1 MKNPLQNLPVR
12 AVRLALGALFA
23 SLAALAPSAAAHAP
37 EAVDPVNGTPCI
49 QVDCASDKITN
60 RCGFA
65 VQTTHRCKGD
75 ASHCGIDSSSIFNSA
90 LENGVTVVGANYVST
105 KWTRHILRTN
115 AFYPMGVSRK
125 VAAGGDRREGLEGF
139 GCAIHTDGSVT
150 SAGSEWRKDE
160 EGNSVLACVHTH
172 TDGAVHV
179 GAASRARFE
188 CRGERINNWAAEC
201 VEYLSVQNATLNPD
215 GTTNFEPSGHAEG
228 TYLVNKCK
236 CPVVLD
242 SCHGKH
248 PCHQDVNRRVVLQP
262 GEDSFVAALPGSE
275 ASWAACYKDEN
286 PQTEDLKSAGENL
299 WACGEGQTACSEIVA
314 AADDS
319 AGRLQFAGM
328 SRAETAAPE
337 ATAEAQE
344 AGGPTDDSCK
354 YANDGV
360 CSEPEFCPRGTDTT
374 DCSSRRGEEVAE
386 AQETA
391 DQPENVEEDPL
402 AALRGTP
409 PPTGTKTEKFL
420 RKEDVWGGQLDVNA
434 KVKPEGWTAN
444 VSHLSAAA
452 HENDMEAAGWLIA
465 NGADVNARSD
475 VNAKTDGTTPLHYAA
490 SKNAA
495 EVAKLLIAKGADV
508 NAKNKRGFTPL
519 HIAAYRKAAEAA
531 KVLIDEGA
539 DINAKDDDGDTPL
552 HMAAYKNAA
561 EAAKLLIDEGAEVNA
576 KNNVG
581 GTPLDRARKE
591 NAAAVAKVLIANGA
605 TN

>member
-75 ASHCGIDSSSIFNSA
+75 ASHCGIDSASIFNSA

-299 WACGEGQTACSEIVA
+299 WACGEGKTACSEIVA

-344 AGGPTDDSCK
+344 AGGPT
-354 YANDGV
+354 
-360 CSEPEFCPRGTDTT
+360 
-374 DCSSRRGEEVAE
+374 E
-386 AQETA
+386 AA
-391 DQPENVEEDPL
+391 AAEDPL

-409 PPTGTKTEKFL
+409 PPTGTRTEKRL

-434 KVKPEGWTAN
+434 RVKPEGWFGN
-444 VSHLSAAA
+444 ISHLHVAAI
-452 HENDMEAAGWLIA
+452 ENDMEAARWLIA
-465 NGADVNARSD
+465 NGAE
-475 VNAKTDGTTPLHYAA
+475 VNAKSKSGSTPLHDAA
-490 SKNAA
+490 FKKAA
-495 EVAKLLIAKGADV
+495 AVAKLLID
-508 NAKNKRGFTPL
+508 N
-519 HIAAYRKAAEAA
+519 
-531 KVLIDEGA
+531 
-539 DINAKDDDGDTPL
+539 
-552 HMAAYKNAA
+552 
-561 EAAKLLIDEGAEVNA
+561 GAEVNA
-576 KNNVG
+576 KNEFG
-581 GTPLDRARKE
+581 WTPLGY
-591 NAAAVAKVLIANGA
+591 AAWNNVAKAAKLLIANGA
-605 TN
+605 EVNAKNEDGETPLDAAIFRKHSAMQSLLRQHGGRCNKKC

>member
-337 ATAEAQE
+337 AAAEAQE
-344 AGGPTDDSCK
+344 EGGPTDDSCK

-409 PPTGTKTEKFL
+409 PPTGTKTEKLL
-420 RKEDVWGGQLDVNA
+420 REKDVWGGRLDVNA
-434 KVKPEGWTAN
+434 MVSSKEWGRNA
-444 VSHLSAAA
+444 SHLHVAA
-452 HENDMEAAGWLIA
+452 EQNDMESARWLIA
-465 NGADVNARSD
+465 NGSEVK
-475 VNAKTDGTTPLHYAA
+475 AKAGYGAMPLHWAA
-490 SKNAA
+490 HS
-495 EVAKLLIAKGADV
+495 
-508 NAKNKRGFTPL
+508 
-519 HIAAYRKAAEAA
+519 
-531 KVLIDEGA
+531 
-539 DINAKDDDGDTPL
+539 
-552 HMAAYKNAA
+552 
-561 EAAKLLIDEGAEVNA
+561 
-576 KNNVG
+576 
-581 GTPLDRARKE
+581 
-591 NAAAVAKVLIANGA
+591 NAAAVAKVLIDNGADVNAKSENTSTPLHVAAWEKAAAVAKVLIDNGAAVNAKANGGGTPLHAAAVKNA
-605 TN
+605 TEVAKMLIDNGAEVNAKEKHGWTPLDSAIGKGHGGMQSLLRQHGGRCNKKC

>member
-1 MKNPLQNLPVR
+1 MKNPLQNIPVR

-23 SLAALAPSAAAHAP
+23 SLAALTQSAAAHAP
-37 EAVDPVNGTPCI
+37 EAVDPVNGTSCI
-49 QVDCASDKITN
+49 QVDCANDKITN
-60 RCGFA
+60 RCGFS
-65 VQTTHRCKGD
+65 VQTTHRCKGN
-75 ASHCGIDSSSIFNSA
+75 ASHCSIDSASILNSA

-172 TDGAVHV
+172 TDGSRHV

-188 CRGERINNWAAEC
+188 CRGERINNWATEC
-201 VEYLSVQNATLNPD
+201 VEYKSYQSLTRSAD
-215 GTTNFEPSGHAEG
+215 GTENFAPSGHADG
-228 TYLVNKCK
+228 TYLVNNCR

-275 ASWAACYKDEN
+275 ASWAACYKDED

-337 ATAEAQE
+337 ATADGQE
-344 AGGPTDDSCK
+344 AGGQVED
-354 YANDGV
+354 A
-360 CSEPEFCPRGTDTT
+360 
-374 DCSSRRGEEVAE
+374 A
-386 AQETA
+386 
-391 DQPENVEEDPL
+391 EEDPL

-420 RKEDVWGGQLDVNA
+420 REKDAWGGQLDVNA
-434 KVKPEGWTAN
+434 RGDW
-444 VSHLSAAA
+444 SHLDAAA
-452 HENDMEAAGWLIA
+452 RENDMEAAMWLIA
-465 NGADVNARSD
+465 NGADVNAKD
-475 VNAKTDGTTPLHYAA
+475 DGGWTPLHVAA
-490 SKNAA
+490 WKNAA
-495 EVAKLLIAKGADV
+495 K
-508 NAKNKRGFTPL
+508 
-519 HIAAYRKAAEAA
+519 
-531 KVLIDEGA
+531 
-539 DINAKDDDGDTPL
+539 
-552 HMAAYKNAA
+552 
-561 EAAKLLIDEGAEVNA
+561 
-576 KNNVG
+576 
-581 GTPLDRARKE
+581 
-591 NAAAVAKVLIANGA
+591 VAKVLIANGA
-605 TN
+605 DINAAKDNGSYNVISGWTPLDFAIDEKNSVMQSLLRQHGGRCNKKC

>member
-150 SAGSEWRKDE
+150 SAGSEWRKDD

-262 GEDSFVAALPGSE
+262 GEDSFVAALPGGE

-344 AGGPTDDSCK
+344 EGGQ
-354 YANDGV
+354 
-360 CSEPEFCPRGTDTT
+360 
-374 DCSSRRGEEVAE
+374 AE
-386 AQETA
+386 AA
-391 DQPENVEEDPL
+391 AEEDPL

-409 PPTGTKTEKFL
+409 PPTGTKTEKLL
-420 RKEDVWGGQLDVNA
+420 RDNNAWGGRLDVNVNVRA
-434 KVKPEGWTAN
+434 KLDRWELTG
-444 VSHLSAAA
+444 SHLHFAAY
-452 HENDMEAAGWLIA
+452 ENDMEAARWLIA
-465 NGADVNARSD
+465 NGA
-475 VNAKTDGTTPLHYAA
+475 
-490 SKNAA
+490 
-495 EVAKLLIAKGADV
+495 
-508 NAKNKRGFTPL
+508 
-519 HIAAYRKAAEAA
+519 
-531 KVLIDEGA
+531 
-539 DINAKDDDGDTPL
+539 
-552 HMAAYKNAA
+552 
-561 EAAKLLIDEGAEVNA
+561 EVNA
-576 KNNVG
+576 KSKAGYV
-581 GTPLDRARKE
+581 PLNLSAEE
-591 NAAAVAKVLIANGA
+591 NAAAVAKLLIDNGA
-605 TN
+605 EVNAKSKVGWTPLHEAAEENAAAVAKLLIDNGANVNAEDNDGWTPLDAAIHEKLYNLQSLLRQHGGRCNKKC

>member
-150 SAGSEWRKDE
+150 SAGSEWRKDD

-337 ATAEAQE
+337 AAAEAQE
-344 AGGPTDDSCK
+344 EGGPT
-354 YANDGV
+354 
-360 CSEPEFCPRGTDTT
+360 
-374 DCSSRRGEEVAE
+374 E
-386 AQETA
+386 AA
-391 DQPENVEEDPL
+391 AEEDPL

-409 PPTGTKTEKFL
+409 PPTGTRTEKFL
-420 RKEDVWGGQLDVNA
+420 REKDAWGGQLDVNA
-434 KVKPEGWTAN
+434 RVKPEGWHGNT
-444 VSHLSAAA
+444 SHLYAAA
-452 HENDMEAAGWLIA
+452 HKNDMEAAKWLIA
-465 NGADVNARSD
+465 NGAE
-475 VNAKTDGTTPLHYAA
+475 VNAKTNLGGTPLHQAA
-490 SKNAA
+490 WDNAAEVAKLLIDNGAEVNAKDEQRGTPLHFAALKNAA
-495 EVAKLLIAKGADV
+495 EVAKLLIDAEADV
-508 NAKNKRGFTPL
+508 NARATVQRKTPL
-519 HIAAYRKAAEAA
+519 SEA
-531 KVLIDEGA
+531 VW
-539 DINAKDDDGDTPL
+539 
-552 HMAAYKNAA
+552 KNAL
-561 EAAKLLIDEGAEVNA
+561 EVAKLLLDAGANVNGKVNMLIDGEYTVSGWTPMDTAIAEKYSA
-576 KNNVG
+576 MKSLLRQHG
-581 GTPLDRARKE
+581 GRCNKRC
-591 NAAAVAKVLIANGA
+591 
-605 TN
+605 